1 MVWVAVILSALAAG
15 VIQSVTGFGAAV
27 VMMLVVPHFLGMAT
41 APALVSSICIFL
53 AIALAW
59 KFRKKIMFR
68 QTLTVAVL
76 YIIVSSVTIWVSASW
91 DLDFLSL
98 IFGLFLIVL
107 SFYYLVLAKNLTISP
122 TPVSTVVCSMLSGLF
137 GGLFSTGGPIAS
149 ILFMGMTRDKIS
161 YIANIQFLFVMT
173 NMSNTLVRIFRGV
186 YTADLI
192 PLTIVG
198 FLGINL
204 GKQIGLKVLDRI
216 DIDLM
221 RRLVYAFIGVSGV
234 INVYKYFF

>member
-1 MVWVAVILSALAAG
+1 MVWAAVILSALAAG
-15 VIQSVTGFGAAV
+15 LIQSVTGFGAAV
-27 VMMLVVPHFLGMAT
+27 VMMLVVPKFLGMAT
-41 APALVSSICIFL
+41 APALISSICIFL
-53 AIALAW
+53 SILLAW
-59 KFRKKIMFR
+59 KFRKHVNVR
-68 QTLTVAVL
+68 QTITVAVL

-98 IFGLFLIVL
+98 IFGLFLIAL
-107 SFYYLVLAKNLTISP
+107 SFYYLVLAKNLTIKV

-149 ILFMGMTRDKIS
+149 ILFMGMTNDKMG
-161 YIANIQFLFVMT
+161 YLANIQFLFVMT

-192 PLTIVG
+192 PLTIAG
-198 FLGINL
+198 IIGINV
-204 GKQIGLKVLDRI
+204 GKKIGLKVLDRI
-216 DIDLM
+216 DIELM
-221 RRLVYAFIGVSGV
+221 RKIIYAFIGVSGM

>member
-1 MVWVAVILSALAAG
+1 MVWAAVAVSALAAG

-27 VMMLVVPHFLGMAT
+27 VMMLVVPQFLGMAK
-41 APALVSSICIFL
+41 APALISSICIFL
-53 AIALAW
+53 SILLAW
-59 KFRKKIMFR
+59 KFRKKIDVR
-68 QTLTVAVL
+68 KTLMVAAL
-76 YIIVSSVTIWVSASW
+76 YIMVSTVTIWVSASW

-107 SFYYLVLAKNLTISP
+107 SAYYLLLAKKLTITP

-149 ILFMGMTRDKIS
+149 ILFMGMTKDKIS

-173 NMSNTLVRIFRGV
+173 NMSNTVVRIMRGV
-186 YTADLI
+186 YTPDMI
-192 PLTIVG
+192 PLTVVG
-198 FLGINL
+198 ILGINL
-204 GKQIGLKVLDRI
+204 GKMIGLKVLDRI

-221 RRLVYAFIGVSGV
+221 RKLIYAFIGVSGV